1 MRMSELP
8 TLGEQPKKSNPIAG
22 VLITAV
28 IVGLISGGVYWWK
41 HQGAL
46 QTAVPAADTQPA
58 VAAAAPPGAVPAAAP
73 GQAPVQAPAA
83 APAPGAAPVA
93 VAPAAPGSPAAQVPA
108 GGAPAAVASADK
120 GTLKAFTVHIHGP
133 MESAIVDAV
142 GKKVGTPLT
151 QVVNRSLVWWL
162 RVPQDLVK
170 GDTLS
175 AVYEERENQEPLVH
189 AVRLVSSKLGK
200 TLEAYRFKPDGAAY
214 PRFYA
219 PDGSEL
225 ELRLVDGPLDDWEQI
240 TSLLKDGRHH
250 KGVDFKTP
258 MGTPVK
264 ATFDGTI
271 VRKTWQ
277 FRGAGNSLD
286 IEESGGQHRH
296 AYFFHLQE
304 LPKTVAIGNKV
315 KKGEVIAQSGNT
327 GHSFAPHLHYQ
338 LMSAGGDLLDPFESH
353 KTTRASVDP
362 KSKPKLDA
370 EVARLNKLLESS
382 ATASAG
388 GR

>member
-1 MRMSELP
+1 MSELP
-8 TLGEQPKKSNPIAG
+8 TLGEAPKKSNPLPG

-28 IVGLISGGVYWWK
+28 IVGLLSGGVYWWK
-41 HQGAL
+41 HPASQAAVSAQAPAAAAPSQGSPAAPAP
-46 QTAVPAADTQPA
+46 TAAAAAAGAPAAVPAA
-58 VAAAAPPGAVPAAAP
+58 PAAAP
-73 GQAPVQAPAA
+73 GAPPAAQTPAAQAQAAA
-83 APAPGAAPVA
+83 APADTG
-93 VAPAAPGSPAAQVPA
+93 
-108 GGAPAAVASADK
+108 K
-120 GTLKAFTVHIHGP
+120 LKAFTVHIKGP
-133 MESAIVDAV
+133 MESAICDAV

-175 AVYEERENQEPLVH
+175 AVYEERDNQEPLVH
-189 AVRLVSSKLGK
+189 AVRLTSSKLGK
-200 TLEAYRFKPDGAAY
+200 TLEAYRFKADGAAY
-214 PRFYA
+214 ARFYA

-296 AYFFHLQE
+296 AYFFHLSE
-304 LPKTVAIGNKV
+304 IPKEEVIGTKV
-315 KKGEVIAQSGNT
+315 KKGEVIAQ
-327 GHSFAPHLHYQ
+327 
-338 LMSAGGDLLDPFESH
+338 
-353 KTTRASVDP
+353 
-362 KSKPKLDA
+362 
-370 EVARLNKLLESS
+370 
-382 ATASAG
+382 
-388 GR
+388 

>member
-1 MRMSELP
+1 
-8 TLGEQPKKSNPIAG
+8 
-22 VLITAV
+22 VVITAV
-28 IVGLISGGVYWWK
+28 LVGTVSGGLYWWK
-41 HQGAL
+41 HPTSAAIP
-46 QTAVPAADTQPA
+46 TAAPAAQGDAPA
-58 VAAAAPPGAVPAAAP
+58 PQAAAPAPQAGAPAPQAAAP
-73 GQAPVQAPAA
+73 TSPTA
-83 APAPGAAPVA
+83 APAPGAPSPSPA
-93 VAPAAPGSPAAQVPA
+93 APAAPAAEA
-108 GGAPAAVASADK
+108 GA
-120 GTLKAFTVHIHGP
+120 LKAFTVHIKGP

-189 AVRLVSSKLGK
+189 AVRLISSKLGK
-200 TLEAYRFKPDGAAY
+200 TVEAYRFKPEGAQYA
-214 PRFYA
+214 RFYS

-225 ELRLVDGPLDDWEQI
+225 ELRLVDGPLDNWEQI
-240 TSLLKDGRHH
+240 TSLLKDGRGH

-296 AYFFHLQE
+296 AYFFHLSE
-304 LPKTVAIGNKV
+304 IPKNEAIGTKV
-315 KKGEVIAQSGNT
+315 KKGDVIAESGNT

-338 LMSAGGDLLDPFESH
+338 LMSADGKLLDPFESH
-353 KTTRASVDP
+353 KTTRASIDA
-362 KSKPKLDA
+362 KLKPKLDV
-370 EVARLNKLLESS
+370 EVGRLMKLLESS
-382 ATASAG
+382 NTASG

>member
-8 TLGEQPKKSNPIAG
+8 TLGEPPKKSNPIAG

-28 IVGLISGGVYWWK
+28 IVGLVSGGVYWWK

-46 QTAVPAADTQPA
+46 QNVMPGAAPAQP
-58 VAAAAPPGAVPAAAP
+58 VAAAQPAGTDPAAPPA
-73 GQAPVQAPAA
+73 QAPAA
-83 APAPGAAPVA
+83 A
-93 VAPAAPGSPAAQVPA
+93 APAAPGANPVPAAPGAPTAAAPA
-108 GGAPAAVASADK
+108 PTGKPAAVATADK
-120 GTLKAFTVHIHGP
+120 STLKAFTVHIHGP

-175 AVYEERENQEPLVH
+175 AVYEERDNQEPLVH
-189 AVRLVSSKLGK
+189 AVRLTSSKLGK
-200 TLEAYRFKPDGAAY
+200 TLEAYRVKSDSSEY

-219 PDGSEL
+219 PDGTEL

-304 LPKTVAIGNKV
+304 LPKSVAIGNKV

-353 KTTRASVDP
+353 KTIRASIDP

-370 EVARLNKLLESS
+370 EVARLGKLLESS
-382 ATASAG
+382 ATASTG

>member
-8 TLGEQPKKSNPIAG
+8 TLGEPPKKSNPIAG

-28 IVGLISGGVYWWK
+28 IVGLVSGGVYWWK

-46 QTAVPAADTQPA
+46 QNVMPGARPAQPA
-58 VAAAAPPGAVPAAAP
+58 VAAAQPAGTDPAT
-73 GQAPVQAPAA
+73 APAA
-83 APAPGAAPVA
+83 AAPAAPGATPVA
-93 VAPAAPGSPAAQVPA
+93 AAPAAPGSP
-108 GGAPAAVASADK
+108 PAAAPSADK
-120 GTLKAFTVHIHGP
+120 STLKAFTVHIHGP

-175 AVYEERENQEPLVH
+175 AVYEERDNQEPLVH
-189 AVRLVSSKLGK
+189 AVRLTSSKLGK
-200 TLEAYRFKPDGAAY
+200 TLEAYRVKSDSSEY

-219 PDGSEL
+219 PDGTEL

-296 AYFFHLQE
+296 AYFFHLTE
-304 LPKTVAIGNKV
+304 LPKSVAIGNKV

-338 LMSAGGDLLDPFESH
+338 LMSASGELLDPFESH
-353 KTTRASVDP
+353 KTIRASIDP

-370 EVARLNKLLESS
+370 EVARLGKLLESS